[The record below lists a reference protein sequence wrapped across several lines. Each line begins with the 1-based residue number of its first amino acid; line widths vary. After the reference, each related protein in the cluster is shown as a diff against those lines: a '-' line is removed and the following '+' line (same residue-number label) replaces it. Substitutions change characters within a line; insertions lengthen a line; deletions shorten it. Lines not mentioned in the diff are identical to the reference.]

1 MTSTLTQ
8 LLHITLP
15 RSALAQAVATAKSA
29 TDAKSTMPILGNVL
43 VQARDGKVVVAATD
57 LIKTERRIL
66 PTDGIDIRSEGEITI
81 PAKALHQILS
91 TFTDETVTLAVEKTE
106 SGDGLRV
113 SLRAGRSRLTLPAI
127 AAKDFPRLPV
137 ISHKATPKTDPLLR
151 PLLSLCVPFASTDET
166 RTALNGVSIRDGVM
180 GASDGHSAIMVQY
193 RGAVGECMVPIPF
206 VGMIP
211 GGGEVEFLCE
221 SEHLFLRDAQGV
233 ASVQLKTPGGSDA
246 IASLVSLYMG
256 RDLPGYTWIK
266 VDAAALSTH
275 VDLCQIVDGES
286 KTPSCS
292 FLVGDGGKT
301 LTVKNE
307 SYEGSV
313 DVTGGAEDLATHKF
327 MHGGKVHGRIG
338 ASCKNVLRALRAL
351 EGRDMEM
358 GLPGGATDAIVF
370 RVQSEI
376 EGKTVVS
383 LLVVVMPLSPGV

>member
-1 MTSTLTQ
+1 MTPTQ
-8 LLHITLP
+8 LLHITVP
-15 RSALAQAVATAKSA
+15 RSALAQAVSTAKGA

-66 PTDGIDIRSEGEITI
+66 PTDVIDIKAEGEITI
-81 PAKALHQILS
+81 PAKALHQILN
-91 TFTDETVTLAVEKTE
+91 TFKDEVVTLAVEKAE
-106 SGDGLRV
+106 SEGGLRV

-127 AAKDFPRLPV
+127 VAKDFPRLPV
-137 ISHKATPKTDPLLR
+137 ISPKATPKTDPILR

-166 RTALNGVSIRDGVM
+166 RAALNGVSIKDGVM

-193 RGAVGECMVPIPF
+193 RGALDQCMVPIPF

-211 GGGEVEFLCE
+211 GGSEVEFLCE
-221 SEHLFLRDAQGV
+221 SEHLFLRYAQGV

-246 IASLVSLYMG
+246 IAGLVTLYLG

-275 VDLCQIVDGES
+275 VDLCQIVDGEA

-292 FLVGDGGKT
+292 FHVGDGGKT

-313 DVTGGAEDLATHKF
+313 DVASGSQDLASHKF
-327 MHGGKVHGRIG
+327 THGGKAHGKIA
-338 ASCKNVLRALRAL
+338 ASCKNVLRALRAF
-351 EGRDMEM
+351 EDRDMEL
-358 GLPGGATDAIVF
+358 GLPGGATDAIVL

-383 LLVVVMPLSPGV
+383 LMVVVMPLSPA

>member
-1 MTSTLTQ
+1 MTPTQ
-8 LLHITLP
+8 LLHITVP
-15 RSALAQAVATAKSA
+15 RSALAQAVSTAKSA

-66 PTDGIDIRSEGEITI
+66 PTEGIDIKSEGEITI

-91 TFTDETVTLAVEKTE
+91 TFTDEVVTMAVEKVE
-106 SGDGLRV
+106 ADGLRV

-137 ISHKATPKTDPLLR
+137 ISSKATPKTDPILR

-166 RTALNGVSIRDGVM
+166 RTALNGVSIKDGVM

-193 RGAVGECMVPIPF
+193 RGAVGACMVPIPF

-211 GGGEVEFLCE
+211 SGSEVEFLCE

-233 ASVQLKTPGGSDA
+233 ASVQIKTPGGSDA
-246 IASLVSLYMG
+246 IAGLVTLYLG

-275 VDLCQIVDGES
+275 VDLCQIVDGEA

-292 FLVGDGGKT
+292 FQVGDGGKT

-313 DVTGGAEDLATHKF
+313 DVASGSQDLASHKF
-327 MHGGKVHGRIG
+327 THGGKAHGKIA
-338 ASCKNVLRALRAL
+338 ASCKNVLRALRAF
-351 EGRDMEM
+351 EDRDMEL
-358 GLPGGATDAIVF
+358 GLPGGATDAIVL

-383 LLVVVMPLSPGV
+383 LMVVVMPLSPA

>member
-1 MTSTLTQ
+1 MTPTQ
-8 LLHITLP
+8 FLHITVP
-15 RSALAQAVATAKSA
+15 RSALAQAVSTAKSA

-57 LIKTERRIL
+57 LVKTERRIL
-66 PTDGIDIRSEGEITI
+66 PTEGIDIRSEGEITI

-91 TFTDETVTLAVEKTE
+91 TFTDEVVTLAVEKAE
-106 SGDGLRV
+106 ADGLRV

-137 ISHKATPKTDPLLR
+137 ISPKATPKTDPILR

-193 RGAVGECMVPIPF
+193 RGALDQCMVPIPF

-211 GGGEVEFLCE
+211 SGSEVEFLCE

-246 IASLVSLYMG
+246 IAGLVTLYLG

-275 VDLCQIVDGES
+275 VDLCQIVDGEA

-292 FLVGDGGKT
+292 FHVGDGGKT

-313 DVTGGAEDLATHKF
+313 DVTGGSEDLASHKF
-327 MHGGKVHGRIG
+327 THGGKAHGKIS
-338 ASCKNVLRALRAL
+338 ASCKNVLRALRAF

-358 GLPGGATDAIVF
+358 GLPGGATDAIVL

-383 LLVVVMPLSPGV
+383 LMVVVMPLSPA

>member
-1 MTSTLTQ
+1 MTLTQ
-8 LLHITLP
+8 LLHIIVP
-15 RSALAQAVATAKSA
+15 RSALAQAVSTAKSA

-43 VQARDGKVVVAATD
+43 IQARDGKVVVAATD
-57 LIKTERRIL
+57 LVKTERRIL
-66 PTDGIDIRSEGEITI
+66 PTEGIDIRSEGEITI
-81 PAKALHQILS
+81 PAKALHQILN
-91 TFTDETVTLAVEKTE
+91 TFKDETVTLVVEKTE
-106 SGDGLRV
+106 AEGGLRV
-113 SLRAGRSRLTLPAI
+113 GLRAGRSRLTLPAI
-127 AAKDFPRLPV
+127 VAKDFPRLPV
-137 ISHKATPKTDPLLR
+137 ISPRATPKTDPLLR

-166 RTALNGVSIRDGVM
+166 RTALNGVSIKDGVM

-193 RGAVGECMVPIPF
+193 RGAVDQCMVPISF

-221 SEHLFLRDAQGV
+221 SEHLFLRDEKGV

-256 RDLPGYTWIK
+256 QDLPGYTWIK
-266 VDAAALSTH
+266 VDAAALGTH
-275 VDLCQIVDGES
+275 VDLCQIVDSES

-313 DVTGGAEDLATHKF
+313 DVTSGAEDLATHKF
-327 MHGGKVHGRIG
+327 TWGEKVHGKIS
-338 ASCKNVLRALRAL
+338 ASCKNVLRALRAF
-351 EGRDMEM
+351 EDRDMEM

-383 LLVVVMPLSPGV
+383 LLVVVMPMSPGV

>member
-1 MTSTLTQ
+1 MTPTQ
-8 LLHITLP
+8 LLHITVP
-15 RSALAQAVATAKSA
+15 RSALAQAVSTAKSA

-57 LIKTERRIL
+57 LVKTERRIL
-66 PTDGIDIRSEGEITI
+66 PTEGIDIRSEGEITI

-91 TFTDETVTLAVEKTE
+91 TFTDDAVTLAVEKVE
-106 SGDGLRV
+106 AEGLRV

-166 RTALNGVSIRDGVM
+166 RTALNGVSVKDGVM

-193 RGAVGECMVPIPF
+193 RGAIGECMVPIPF
-206 VGMIP
+206 GGMIP

-327 MHGGKVHGRIG
+327 MHGGKVHGKIG

-358 GLPGGATDAIVF
+358 GLPGGATDAIVL
-370 RVQSEI
+370 RVRSEI

-383 LLVVVMPLSPGV
+383 LMVVVMPLSPGV